1 MKAFLCLAQE
11 VPALADISS
20 TSDAL
25 GIVSEEL
32 VLGPSGLTSTEQSTQ
47 IKQVSHTLPS
57 KAIMKLAAASA
68 VLSMITVSCSL
79 SYTDV
84 SGQRFLQEG
93 TSGRQSFN
101 WHRQWYVSPS
111 ACPHQAKS
119 CSYAEPAW
127 QVALS
132 IVNGPVSKFSGDAGI
147 RSNLSATLIQRQG

>member
-47 IKQVSHTLPS
+47 IKQVSHTLPA
-57 KAIMKLAAASA
+57 KHFKLAAASA
-68 VLSMITVSCSL
+68 VLLMIRMTSSL

-84 SGQRFLQEG
+84 NGQRFLQEG
-93 TSGRQSFN
+93 ISGRQSFN